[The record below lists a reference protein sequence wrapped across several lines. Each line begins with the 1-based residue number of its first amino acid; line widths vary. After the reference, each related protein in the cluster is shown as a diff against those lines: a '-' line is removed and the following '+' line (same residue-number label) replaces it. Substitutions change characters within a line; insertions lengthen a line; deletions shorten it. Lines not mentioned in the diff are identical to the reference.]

1 LTFSKTQAF
10 FARDSF
16 DLPANSG
23 LSVTRSDENQ
33 MLTDTTNPTR
43 RLVVVSNRLP
53 FNVSV
58 TDGEI
63 LFQDSAGGLVTGLG
77 AYIQSRKRTS
87 SVANDHLW
95 VGWPGTSV
103 DASLQ
108 ENLKQKAFAAYQS
121 YPVFLS
127 EEEMEQFYFGFC
139 NTTIWPLFHYFPTY
153 TVYQPTFWEQYRHVN
168 QVFCDSLMDLLGPDD
183 VVWVHDYHLMLLP
196 QLLKARRPQLSI
208 GFFLHI
214 PFPSFEVFRL
224 LPNEWR
230 RDILEGILGADLI
243 GFHTYE
249 YTHHFLQCVLRILG
263 YEHHLA
269 QILLSD
275 RIVKVDTFPMGIDF
289 EKFSTAAARPEIQ
302 RERNELRN
310 TLSDVTAILSVDRLD
325 YSKGILNRLEG
336 YESFLEANSQYHGK
350 VILIMVVVPSRIG
363 VREYDLMKR
372 QIEEMV
378 GKING
383 RFGRVR
389 WTPVIYQYR
398 HLPFASL
405 AALYAAS
412 DICLV
417 TPLRDGMNLVAKEYV
432 ATRTDGTGVLILS
445 EMAGAAKELPEAI
458 IINPNNRTEIAQ
470 ALKEALEIPSE
481 EQKRR
486 NRIMQRR
493 LKRYHVTRWA
503 NEFIN
508 ALVQVRE
515 TQNRIQAKLLT
526 PAVRLEIL
534 ERYRI
539 SRCRALFLDYDGTL
553 MPLAPHPEAI
563 SPSASTVEVLRL
575 LAADPS
581 NSVVIISGR
590 DRQTLQDWFGSLAV
604 GLVAEHG
611 VWLKEAEE
619 PWRIFKPLSD
629 EWKRQVLPILEIY
642 ADRLPGAFV
651 EEKDHSAAWHYRMAD
666 PEQAGFLGA
675 ELTDHLFNLTS
686 KTDLQIFQG
695 NKVVEIRR
703 AGVDKGAA
711 ALEWMKENDYDFVLA
726 IGDDTTDEDLFR
738 ALPDS
743 AVSIRV
749 GVAGTHA
756 QHNLRNTG
764 EVIDL
769 LRSLAQAVS

>member
-1 LTFSKTQAF
+1 MTINDDDLIFTDQA
-10 FARDSF
+10 R
-16 DLPANSG
+16 P
-23 LSVTRSDENQ
+23 E
-33 MLTDTTNPTR
+33 R

-53 FNVSV
+53 FNASV
-58 TDGEI
+58 TDGEVH
-63 LFQDSAGGLVTGLG
+63 FHDSTGGLVTGLA
-77 AYIQSRKRTS
+77 AYIQSRKRTLS
-87 SVANDHLW
+87 LANDHLW

-103 DASLQ
+103 DASLK
-108 ENLKQKAFAAYQS
+108 EDLKQKAWAAYQS

-139 NTTIWPLFHYFPTY
+139 NSTLWPLFHYFISY
-153 TVYQPTFWEQYRHVN
+153 TVYQPAFWEQYKHVN
-168 QVFCDSLMDLLGPDD
+168 QVFCDALMDVLGPDD

-196 QLLKARRPQLSI
+196 QLLKARRPQLAI

-230 RDILEGILGADLI
+230 RDILEGMLGADLI
-243 GFHTYE
+243 GFHTHE
-249 YTHHFLQCVLRILG
+249 YTHHFLQCALRILG
-263 YEHHLA
+263 YEHDLG

-275 RIVKVDTFPMGIDF
+275 RVVKVDAFPMGIDF
-289 EKFSTAAARPEIQ
+289 ETFSSAPANPGIQ
-302 RERNELRN
+302 RERIELRS
-310 TLSDVTAILSVDRLD
+310 TLSDLTAILSVDRLD

-336 YESFLEANSQYHGK
+336 YESFLEANPQYHGK

-363 VREYDLMKR
+363 VREYDLMKK

-383 RFGRVR
+383 RFGRVH

-398 HLPFASL
+398 HVPFPSL
-405 AALYAAS
+405 VALYAES

-417 TPLRDGMNLVAKEYV
+417 TPLRDGMNLIAKEYV
-432 ATRTDGTGVLILS
+432 ATRAEGAGVLILS

-458 IINPNNRTEIAQ
+458 IVNPNNRSEIAQ
-470 ALKEALEIPSE
+470 ALKDALETPTE

-503 NEFIN
+503 NDFIK
-508 ALVQVRE
+508 ALGAIRE

-526 PAVRLEIL
+526 PALRREIT

-539 SRCRALFLDYDGTL
+539 SHRRALFLDYDGTL
-553 MPLAPHPEAI
+553 TPLARHPDAV
-563 SPSASTVEVLRL
+563 SPSETTIEILRSL
-575 LAADPS
+575 VSDPS

-611 VWLKEAEE
+611 VWLKEATQ

-629 EWKRQVLPILEIY
+629 EWKRQLLPILEIY

-675 ELTDHLFNLTS
+675 ELTDHLFNLTW
-686 KTDLQIFQG
+686 KTDLQICQG
-695 NKVVEIRR
+695 NKVVEIRH

-711 ALEWMKENDYDFVLA
+711 VLEWMRKNHYDFVLA
-726 IGDDTTDEDLFR
+726 IGDDATDEDVFR
-738 ALPDS
+738 TLPEW
-743 AVSIRV
+743 AISIRV
-749 GVAGTHA
+749 GVSGTHA

-764 EVIDL
+764 EVIEL
-769 LRSLAQAVS
+769 LRSFAQTSAASLISAP